1 MHGQDI
7 RILELDPADSAQSD
21 FVVVTS
27 AADHREAIT
36 IANEI
41 ALRLKNDWGL
51 SPTLDSRDGDWILLD
66 YADFIVHIFLP
77 EQRAFYDIERLRK
90 SAKSLTPAEFEATIK
105 HYRR

>member
-36 IANEI
+36 IANGI

-51 SPTLDSRDGDWILLD
+51 SPTLDSRD
-66 YADFIVHIFLP
+66 ADFIVHIFLP